1 MVRHERG
8 MAAATTIVRG
18 RAGLWGNGREC
29 GQPLHAREQ
38 AREETR
44 KSARNEPF
52 YFAENFDKFSIV
64 IRCAAIAMVHG
75 VG

>member
-1 MVRHERG
+1 MAGSVDSLFTPENRLAKKREKAPG
-8 MAAATTIVRG
+8 MT
-18 RAGLWGNGREC
+18 
-29 GQPLHAREQ
+29 
-38 AREETR
+38 
-44 KSARNEPF
+44 F

>member
-1 MVRHERG
+1 M
-8 MAAATTIVRG
+8 
-18 RAGLWGNGREC
+18 WGNGREC

-44 KSARNEPF
+44 KSARNEPS
-52 YFAENFDKFSIV
+52 YFTENFDKFSIV